1 MSLTHSLANAIS
13 GMTAASR
20 RAEVVSS
27 NVANAL
33 TEGYARRELEV
44 TASNVGGRG
53 AGVQIVGINRYVDR
67 AVLSDRR
74 LADAH
79 LEGSTSRAQTL
90 TRLETIIGTAD
101 QDGSLS
107 ARIAE
112 FEAALIEAGSDPSS
126 EVRLTNVVNKLTSVA
141 DVLNLQ
147 SDSIQS
153 LRQDADASI
162 AEQIET
168 LNVSLK
174 QIEKLNSDIVR
185 TGSGDASSLMDQR
198 QVIIDRVAG
207 IVPLR
212 ELDRGNGRIALTTTS
227 GLTLID
233 GAATEF
239 TFDPSPIITADMTQ
253 AAGGLS
259 GLSQNGVPLSD
270 AAMSRLS
277 GGTLS
282 AAFTLR
288 DDTLVE
294 AQSDL
299 DAIAGDLMTRLQ
311 GDSDPTLA
319 VGAAG
324 LMTDAGSYSDG
335 AEIVGLSGRIAVN
348 ATVAQDTWRIR
359 DGVGA
364 ATQGAVGSTT
374 QINRWIDAMSENRSI
389 NGGAARSVA
398 GHAAALISKVGS
410 ARLAAEDSVSFAT
423 ARWDTLRSAELANG
437 VDTDHEL
444 QSLMVIE
451 QAYAANAR
459 LIQTIDSMV
468 QTLMEL

>member
-20 RAEVVSS
+20 RAEIVSS

-53 AGVQIVGINRYVDR
+53 AGVQIIGINRYVDR

-74 LADAH
+74 LADAE
-79 LEGSTSRAQTL
+79 LDGASSRAQTL

-101 QDGSLS
+101 DDGSLS
-107 ARIAE
+107 SRIAE

-126 EVRLTNVVNKLTSVA
+126 DVRLTNVVNKLASVTET
-141 DVLNLQ
+141 LNRQ

-153 LRQDADASI
+153 LRQEADASI
-162 AEQIET
+162 AEQVYT
-168 LNVSLK
+168 LNLSLK

-185 TGSGDASSLMDQR
+185 TGSGDASALMDQR
-198 QVIIDRVAG
+198 QAIIDRISG

-212 ELDRGNGRIALTTTS
+212 EMDRGNGRIALTTTS

-233 GAATEF
+233 GKAAEF
-239 TFDPSPIITADMTQ
+239 SFDRSPIITADMTQ
-253 AAGGLS
+253 EAGGLS
-259 GLSQNGVPLSD
+259 GLSQNGVPLSET
-270 AAMSRLS
+270 AMSRLS

-282 AAFTLR
+282 VSFTLR
-288 DDTLVE
+288 DNTFVT

-311 GDSDPTLA
+311 GSTDPTLA
-319 VGAAG
+319 TGAAG
-324 LMTDAGSYSDG
+324 LLTNVG
-335 AEIVGLSGRIAVN
+335 AFSNGTNNVGLAGRIAVN
-348 ATVAQDTWRIR
+348 AAVNQEPWRVR
-359 DGVGA
+359 DGIGA
-364 ATQGAVGSTT
+364 TTQGPVGDAT

-389 NGGAARSVA
+389 NGGTARSA
-398 GHAAALISKVGS
+398 ADHAAALVSKVGS
-410 ARLAAEDSVSFAT
+410 TRLNAEDRVSFAT

>member
-20 RAEVVSS
+20 RAEIVSS

-74 LADAH
+74 LADAD
-79 LEGSTSRAQTL
+79 LDGTSSRAQTL

-101 QDGSLS
+101 DDGSLS
-107 ARIAE
+107 SRIAD

-126 EVRLTNVVNKLTSVA
+126 EVRLTNVVNKLTSVTET
-141 DVLNLQ
+141 LNRQ
-147 SDSIQS
+147 SDSIQA
-153 LRQDADASI
+153 LRQDADADI

-198 QVIIDRVAG
+198 QVIIDRIAG

-227 GLTLID
+227 GVTLID

-239 TFDPSPIITADMTQ
+239 TFDPSHIITADMTQ
-253 AAGGLS
+253 EAGGLS
-259 GLSQNGVPLSD
+259 GLSQNGVPLSET
-270 AAMSRLS
+270 AMSRMA

-282 AAFTLR
+282 AAFKLR
-288 DDTLVE
+288 DETLVT

-311 GDSDPTLA
+311 GATDPTLA
-319 VGAAG
+319 AGSAG
-324 LMTDAGSYSDG
+324 LLTDAGSYSDG
-335 AEIVGLSGRIAVN
+335 SDTVGLSGRIAVN
-348 ATVAQDTWRIR
+348 ETIIQETWRIR

-364 ATQGAVGSTT
+364 LSQGAVGSTA
-374 QINRWIDAMSENRSI
+374 QINRWSDAMSEARSI
-389 NGGAARSVA
+389 NGGAARTAA
-398 GHAAALISKVGS
+398 GHAAALMSRIGS
-410 ARLAAEDSVSFAT
+410 ARLNAEDSVSFAA